1 MKHYFHLLLAVL
13 ALIFCWL
20 VGDYL
25 SVFIK
30 LPASLLGLLV
40 MLSVLLSIKRV
51 PKSLD
56 VVSAWALRSM
66 ALLFIPVTVG
76 AAAYLTDL
84 GAWLWL
90 LLLAILL
97 STVLSLALTAW
108 LAQKLLVKSE
118 VESAGE

>member
-1 MKHYFHLLLAVL
+1 MKHCFHLLFAVL
-13 ALIFCWL
+13 ALIFCWF

-25 SVFIK
+25 SLFIK

-76 AAAYLTDL
+76 AAAYLADL

-97 STVLSLALTAW
+97 STALSLAITAW
-108 LAQKLLVKSE
+108 LAQKLLVKSAE
-118 VESAGE
+118 ESAGE